1 MSNGPKSL
9 RNVSNNLMNLCMWV
23 SLLQL
28 SQRST
33 LPKPDVNTCAC
44 CSSYQTWLK
53 THIYQ
58 FHNCHKCQNEP
69 RLDAN
74 KSTIFF
80 ICYIALCPVLY
91 FTWESKVRPEFK
103 CQPSPFQCASTE
115 WEWLQGYSN
124 HGRKNVLP
132 WPELQRMEWPAVHLY
147 SAVSLGGAT
156 D

>member
-1 MSNGPKSL
+1 MSRPVMLIQGES
-9 RNVSNNLMNLCMWV
+9 R
-23 SLLQL
+23 
-28 SQRST
+28 
-33 LPKPDVNTCAC
+33 C
-44 CSSYQTWLK
+44 CSSAKGPPYISQMSTLALAVAYIK
-53 THIYQ
+53 PGSRHIHTHQ

-80 ICYIALCPVLY
+80 ICYIALCPILY
-91 FTWESKVRPEFK
+91 FTRESKVRPEFK
-103 CQPSPFQCASTE
+103 CQPSPFQCASAE

-156 D
+156 P